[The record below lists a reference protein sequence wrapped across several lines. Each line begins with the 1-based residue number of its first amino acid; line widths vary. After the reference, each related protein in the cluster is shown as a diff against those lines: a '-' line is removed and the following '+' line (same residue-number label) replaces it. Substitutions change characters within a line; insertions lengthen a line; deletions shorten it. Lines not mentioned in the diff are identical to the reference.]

1 MADVTTPAVIPNRAV
16 FRSQE
21 VCELAEVQAYVLR
34 TWEAEFPDLGVSK
47 VPNGPRV
54 YRRADVERVLK
65 IKHLMFVDGLTI
77 AGVRRRLSEEGAR
90 PQGDSVADADVAAM
104 LDEATRQELQNV
116 RRGLHWILDV
126 LSSDAA
132 KAEVLDAAAP
142 AAVSQG
148 TNQAQ
153 LKAIAAVKKPAK
165 AKKH

>member
-34 TWEAEFPDLGVSK
+34 GWEAEFPDLGVSK

-65 IKHLMFVDGLTI
+65 IKHLMFIDGLTI

-132 KAEVLDAAAP
+132 KAEVLDDEAESILDYVTGSVRTATSLQMKRLNLA
-142 AAVSQG
+142 
-148 TNQAQ
+148 
-153 LKAIAAVKKPAK
+153 
-165 AKKH
+165 